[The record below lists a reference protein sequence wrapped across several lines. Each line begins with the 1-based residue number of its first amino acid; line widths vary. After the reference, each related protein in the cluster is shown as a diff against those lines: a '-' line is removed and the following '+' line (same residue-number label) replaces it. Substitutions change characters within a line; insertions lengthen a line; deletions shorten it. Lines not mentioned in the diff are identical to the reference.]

1 MSIAGY
7 IITLLGAA
15 MTLMALI
22 MVLFVNIF
30 SNVAVEYDIKSDI
43 EKEVRKNLKYVTLEN
58 GTLTFLEGFA
68 FQEESYY
75 FVLLNQSGEI
85 IEGEYPEGFP
95 ADVKIEYYRTRSI
108 KNLEGT
114 YYFRD
119 MRNVGQLGK
128 NIVMRGVVRKE
139 DVDSRYE
146 TMEYVACGSIL
157 VIYFLV
163 IGCGLFM
170 SKRISN
176 SMKKMCQTAE
186 NIGRDLNISQRMEYE
201 GPFYELEVLAQANN
215 RMLDRIEYMFHQ
227 QEQFTSD
234 VAHELRTPIAV
245 SMAQC
250 QYAKER
256 MDNRGE
262 LEMAFDVI
270 YRQAQKVNK
279 IISQLLHLS
288 RLDQGS
294 IQKEEIDLV
303 EIVQAVCED
312 EQDKA
317 GDTISIRMNL
327 KDACSVGDINLISIA
342 VLNLV
347 TNAVKFSKE
356 HGIVEVETGKESDMV
371 YVLVR
376 DYGKGIAK
384 EEQEHIFERFY
395 KVDKSRNSEGFGLGL
410 ALTKKIA
417 EVHGGDVTVSS
428 ELEKGSTFQLL
439 LPVKK

>member
-1 MSIAGY
+1 
-7 IITLLGAA
+7 

-22 MVLFVNIF
+22 VVLFVNIF

-43 EKEVRKNLKYVTLEN
+43 EKEVRKNLKYVLLEN
-58 GTLTFLEGFA
+58 DTLTFLDGFS

-75 FVLLNQSGEI
+75 FVLLNQDGEI

-108 KNLEGT
+108 KNAEGT

-119 MRNVGQLGK
+119 MRNIGQLGK
-128 NIVMRGVVRKE
+128 NIIMRGVVRKE

-146 TMEYVACGSIL
+146 TMKYVACGCIL

-163 IGCGLFM
+163 IGCGVFM

-176 SMKKMCQTAE
+176 SMEKMCQTAE

-215 RMLDRIEYMFHQ
+215 RMLDRMEYMFRQ

-250 QYAKER
+250 QYAKEKIN
-256 MDNRGE
+256 DRGE
-262 LEMAFDVI
+262 VEMAFEVI
-270 YRQAQKVNK
+270 YRQAQKVNT

-288 RLDQGS
+288 RLEQGR
-294 IQKEEIDLV
+294 IQIQAEEIDLV

-317 GDTISIRMNL
+317 GNAVSIRENL

-356 HGIVEVETGKESDMV
+356 HGIVEVETGKENDMV
-371 YVLVR
+371 YVRVR

-417 EVHGGDVTVSS
+417 EVHGGDVTVFS
-428 ELEKGSTFQLL
+428 EPEKGSTFQLL

>member
-1 MSIAGY
+1 
-7 IITLLGAA
+7 

-22 MVLFVNIF
+22 VVLFVNIF

-43 EKEVRKNLKYVTLEN
+43 EKEVRKNLKYVLLEN
-58 GTLTFLEGFA
+58 DTLTFLDGFS

-75 FVLLNQSGEI
+75 FVLLNQDGEI

-108 KNLEGT
+108 KNAEGT

-119 MRNVGQLGK
+119 MRNIGQLGK
-128 NIVMRGVVRKE
+128 NIIMRGVVRKE

-146 TMEYVACGSIL
+146 TMKYVACGCIL

-163 IGCGLFM
+163 IGCGVFM

-176 SMKKMCQTAE
+176 SMEKMCQTAE

-215 RMLDRIEYMFHQ
+215 RMLDRMEYMFRQ

-250 QYAKER
+250 QYAKEKIN
-256 MDNRGE
+256 DRGE
-262 LEMAFDVI
+262 VEMAFEVI
-270 YRQAQKVNK
+270 YRQAQKVNT

-288 RLDQGS
+288 RLEQGR
-294 IQKEEIDLV
+294 IQIQAEEIDLV

-317 GDTISIRMNL
+317 GNAVSIRENL

-356 HGIVEVETGKESDMV
+356 HGIVEVETGKENDMV
-371 YVLVR
+371 YVRVR

-417 EVHGGDVTVSS
+417 EVHGGDVTVFS
-428 ELEKGSTFQLL
+428 EPEKGSTFQLL
-439 LPVKK
+439 LPVKNNVFIGI